1 MHFRQARGSAQLADA
16 SIVIPLPFSSPSV
29 AQLKGDSRES
39 GRFWEQSD
47 MEAFWLTQKQ
57 LTAV

>member
-29 AQLKGDSRES
+29 AQLKGDSREA

-47 MEAFWLTQKQ
+47 LEA
-57 LTAV
+57 VSG